1 MLQLTPRARLLAVL
15 VLVALA
21 AILIFG
27 GWRWFAGI
35 LGLGA
40 AGLVAKSRAMKARSE
55 DLKRRADALAVEAGA
70 EAEAQEERMKLGEE
84 NAQAA
89 EDLKKRTQRIRAK
102 WGLPM
107 ILVGALLV
115 AMWSAPVR
123 AEEPAPAVPADYT
136 GLKALYLSALA
147 TITDLKADLTEL
159 AGICSEWERRWD
171 IEHQLRLQAEAAASR
186 GLDREKELQA
196 ALAEQH
202 DIILEQHK
210 IILTLATQRQGRISV
225 GVSLPVQVADASE
238 YLRQLRVFLAL
249 KL

>member
-1 MLQLTPRARLLAVL
+1 MFQLTPRARLLAVL

-27 GWRWFAGI
+27 GWRWLAGV

-40 AGLVAKSRAMKARSE
+40 AGLAVKAGAMKARSE
-55 DLKRRADALAVEAGA
+55 DLKRRADALAA
-70 EAEAQEERMKLGEE
+70 EAEAEAKAQEERMKAGEE
-84 NAQAA
+84 NAKAV
-89 EDLKKRTQRIRAK
+89 EDLKKRTQRIKAK

-115 AMWSAPVR
+115 AMWSAPAR
-123 AEEPAPAVPADYT
+123 AEEPAVPADYA
-136 GLKALYLSALA
+136 GLKELYLSALN
-147 TITDLKADLTEL
+147 TIAELKADLAEL
-159 AGICSEWERRWD
+159 ASICDEWERRWD

-202 DIILEQHK
+202 EIIIAQHQT
-210 IILTLATQRQGRISV
+210 ILKLATQRQGRISV
-225 GVSLPVQVADASE
+225 GVSLPVQVADTSE
-238 YLRQLRVFLAL
+238 YLKQLRVFLAL
-249 KL
+249 SL